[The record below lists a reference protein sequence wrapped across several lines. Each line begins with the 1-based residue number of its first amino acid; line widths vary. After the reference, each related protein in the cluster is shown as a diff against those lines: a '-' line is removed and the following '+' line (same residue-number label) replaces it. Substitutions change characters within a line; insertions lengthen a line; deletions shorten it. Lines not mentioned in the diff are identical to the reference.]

1 MTQEKKTFQQLTSK
15 GVCQIYEL
23 LLEDNLVS
31 ASFPLSPESIDK
43 VDTIVASINNIY
55 FDIER
60 YITNEEK
67 AVAYLYFIIN
77 DHPFTD
83 GNKRTAVL
91 SFKVVC
97 DLNNIIPDPEIPLDA
112 LAVYI
117 ENKKV
122 KDYQFFIKAI
132 ASLLFDKNV

>member
-23 LLEDNLVS
+23 LLEDNLVYV
-31 ASFPLSPESIDK
+31 SFPLSPESIDK
-43 VDTIVASINNIY
+43 VETIFASINNIY